1 MNGRWNSKVVGAVSA
16 LALTVPTALLTSV
29 SAVATTPPAAPIDV
43 VVTEVGWQQVTVE
56 WEHGSSDT
64 PWMYRIDNLTTGDVW
79 TASGTSTS
87 SQVRSLEPEQ
97 TYQLQLRAIEV
108 YSSSEPVELTVTT
121 VDMPHVDPPSGLEVV
136 DVVWNGADLAWQPS
150 PDDDLWR
157 YEIVDLDSDRITAV
171 VGADTTSAHLKLLP
185 ERTYRFAVQAARV
198 PIAGQQVHSELTDE
212 VTITTP
218 EQTIEP
224 PRHLQADP
232 DGRGVALTWQRPEV
246 LDFPTAEVEYLVFDG
261 QELET
266 VVRDRADSLEQ
277 FIPRITSGAH
287 EFTVRLRYRFPT
299 LHGFAVSEPSNAAVV
314 AGPPSDDTTPP
325 APPDRVRAIVDC
337 SNGDES
343 YELVGA
349 SDDTS
354 PLEAIQY
361 QAIRFDTRTG
371 RHFVEPAGYDVPR
384 TGPLQ
389 GPLFVPGFRITLR
402 AVDEAGN
409 RSEIVELFRGE
420 EEFVNC

>member
-1 MNGRWNSKVVGAVSA
+1 MNGRWTSKVVGAVAA
-16 LALTVPTALLTSV
+16 LALTLPMTLLTSG

-43 VVTEVGWQQVTVE
+43 VVTDVGWQQVTVE

-87 SQVRSLEPEQ
+87 SQVRSLQPEQ
-97 TYQLQLRAIEV
+97 TYQLQLKAIDV

-121 VDMPHVDPPSGLEVV
+121 VAMPHVDPASDLEVV
-136 DVVWNGADLAWQPS
+136 DVVWNGADLAWKPS
-150 PDDDLWR
+150 QDDDLWS
-157 YEIVDLDSDRITAV
+157 YEVVDLDSDRITAV
-171 VGADTTSAHLKLLP
+171 VSADTTSAHLKLLP
-185 ERTYRFAVQAARV
+185 ERTYRFVVQAARV
-198 PIAGQQVHSELTDE
+198 PVDGQQVHSELTNE

-224 PRHLQADP
+224 PHNLQADL
-232 DGRGVALTWQRPEV
+232 DGRGVTLTWQRPEV

-261 QELET
+261 DELET
-266 VVRDRADSLEQ
+266 VVRDRADSLGQ
-277 FIPRITSGAH
+277 FIPRVTSGEP
-287 EFTVRLRYRFPT
+287 EFTVRIRNRHPT

-314 AGPPSDDTTPP
+314 DGPPSDDTTPP
-325 APPDRVRAIVDC
+325 VPPNRLRVIVDC

-343 YELVGA
+343 YELLGA
-349 SDDTS
+349 TDDTS
-354 PLEAIQY
+354 PLNAIRY

-371 RHFVEPAGYDVPR
+371 RHFVDPAGYDVPR
-384 TGPLQ
+384 TGSLQ
-389 GPLFVPGFRITLR
+389 SPLFVLGHRITLR